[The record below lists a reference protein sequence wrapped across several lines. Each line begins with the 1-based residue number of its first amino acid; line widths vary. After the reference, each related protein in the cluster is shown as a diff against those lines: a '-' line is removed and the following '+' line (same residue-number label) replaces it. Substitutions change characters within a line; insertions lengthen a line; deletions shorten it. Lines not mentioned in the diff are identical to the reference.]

1 MTELTKSQPHAA
13 PALIGVRFEP
23 GGGIDRILGEV
34 AQKLARGRFRV
45 AGLIQTRGEVTAEC
59 SCREMRLH
67 DLATGK
73 VTIISEK
80 RGPAA
85 RGCHLDWEALT
96 GLARSLEEDLSPQ
109 TDVLI
114 INRFGRSE
122 SEGRGFRGAIEKAL
136 ELDVPVIV
144 AFRAEY
150 EDEWMAFQGG
160 MAKPCAPDVDAL
172 VGEIEGPC
180 APVVDEKTA

>member
-1 MTELTKSQPHAA
+1 MSKPSTTQPHAA
-13 PALIGVRFEP
+13 PALIGVRFKP

-34 AQKLARGRFRV
+34 ANKLARGGLRV

-96 GLARSLEEDLSPQ
+96 GLAQSLEEDLSPQ

-122 SEGRGFRGAIEKAL
+122 SEGRGFRNAIERAL
-136 ELDVPVIV
+136 ELEVPVIV

-150 EDEWMAFQGG
+150 ENEWMDFQGG
-160 MAKPCAPDVDAL
+160 MAKPCDPDVELL
-172 VGEIEGPC
+172 VGEIQGPQMRL
-180 APVVDEKTA
+180 AGEKTA